1 MPIPIILAV
10 AAGVAWSL
18 GSGIRGGV
26 KMKQAKDTLE
36 LAERMQKESGR
47 KL

>member
-10 AAGVAWSL
+10 AAGVAGL

-26 KMKQAKDTLE
+26 KRNKPRILWN
-36 LAERMQKESGR
+36 
-47 KL
+47 